1 MEIFSVHFF
10 IFVLIAILVYYLLPG
25 KLQSPFLLLASY
37 FFYILWNWRF
47 AASLLALTLFNYF
60 LGRLLYRS
68 PKERQKLVFRLGVV
82 VNATALAVF
91 LLGSTISGYL
101 NNIYKEIGSAG
112 FYFHILIPLG
122 FSYRA
127 LECISYLADI
137 NLKLAQPASS
147 LLDFGLYMAYFPKL
161 VSGPIERAR
170 SFLPQLAKEVR
181 IDDRTIARSLLL
193 IFSGLFRSIVLAGML
208 TVLIPRSV
216 FLHPLD
222 YSSTEVVMG
231 LVIYVFYLY
240 NQFAGYTDL
249 MRGISG
255 FFGVE
260 LTRNFSTP
268 FFSKD
273 FSDFWKRWHISL
285 SQWLRDYVYMPLS
298 RSFLRRNPSRK
309 NIPNLLIPPL
319 ITMLVSGFW
328 HGGSLH
334 LLLWGL
340 MNGVFI
346 VSENVFN
353 LFKPTSPSERK
364 PIWRR
369 ILGVTVLMPL
379 ILFAAIPFR
388 LDLPMSKV
396 FLYGIV
402 KLNKWSIPDYRPFF
416 VIGLSLIYDALQYYS
431 NDEFVF
437 LKWPGWIRTILVA
450 FVTVAVIIVYNL
462 QMMPATF
469 VYP

>member
-1 MEIFSVHFF
+1 MEIYSINFF
-10 IFVLIAILVYYLLPG
+10 IFVLISILVYYLLPG
-25 KLQSPFLLLASY
+25 KLQNPFLFLASY
-37 FFYILWNWRF
+37 FFYISWNWHF
-47 AASLLALTLFNYF
+47 AATLLALTLFNYF
-60 LGRLLYRS
+60 LGRLLYRN
-68 PKERQKLVFRLGVV
+68 PKEKQKVIFRLGVL
-82 VNATALAVF
+82 VNAIALAVF

-101 NNIYKEIGSAG
+101 NNIYKEMGSAG
-112 FYFHILIPLG
+112 FFFHILIPLG
-122 FSYRA
+122 FSYRV

-161 VSGPIERAR
+161 ISGPIERAR

-181 IDDRTIARSLLL
+181 IEDRTVARSLVL
-193 IFSGLFRSIVLAGML
+193 IFSGLFRSIVLAGIL

-216 FLHPLD
+216 FVDPLE
-222 YSSTEVVMG
+222 YSSTEIVLG

-260 LTRNFSTP
+260 LTRNFATP
-268 FFSKD
+268 LFLKD

-319 ITMLVSGFW
+319 VTMLVSGFW

-334 LLLWGL
+334 LLLWGFI
-340 MNGVFI
+340 NGVFI
-346 VSENVFN
+346 ISENVIN
-353 LFKPTSPSERK
+353 LLFPTSPSERT
-364 PIWRR
+364 PFWRR
-369 ILGVTVLMPL
+369 ILAVTVLIPL
-379 ILFAAIPFR
+379 VLLAAIPFR

-402 KLNKWSIPDYRPFF
+402 KLNKWQIPDYRPFF
-416 VIGLSLIYDALQYYS
+416 IIGFSLLFDWFQYSS

-450 FVTVAVIIVYNL
+450 FVTVAVIIVHNL